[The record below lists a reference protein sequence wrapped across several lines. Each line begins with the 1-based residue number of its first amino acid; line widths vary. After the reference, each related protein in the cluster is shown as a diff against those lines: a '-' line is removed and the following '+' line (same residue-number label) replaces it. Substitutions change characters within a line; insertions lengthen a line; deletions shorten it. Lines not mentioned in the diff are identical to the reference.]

1 MSVTIES
8 DLKEVLAKI
17 DQKLDKLDARFDKV
31 DARFDSLSKDITDL
45 KVGQARLEE
54 KVDGLSKR
62 MDNQEFIS
70 RGVLTGLIVA
80 ILGGESK
87 TVRFSRESLSL
98 RSLQVLSK
106 VLGSDYFQISTRTPF
121 PTAAACRSQGTR

>member
-8 DLKEVLAKI
+8 DLKEILNKI
-17 DQKLDKLDARFDKV
+17 DQKLDNI
-31 DARFDSLSKDITDL
+31 SKDITDL

-70 RGVLTGLIVA
+70 RGVLIGLIVA
-80 ILGGESK
+80 ILGSFAKLFGL
-87 TVRFSRESLSL
+87 V
-98 RSLQVLSK
+98 
-106 VLGSDYFQISTRTPF
+106 GSQ
-121 PTAAACRSQGTR
+121 